1 MECSA
6 ASRTE
11 VARTSR
17 LLSATT
23 GISRAASPEMTPGG
37 RFTAVP
43 PTTGLAAT
51 ITPGFVFSNAITYA
65 HFVRLPGTAGGLT
78 CYPALDA
85 ESAHYY
91 RAATASPGPRRRAAR
106 HRRDRRRARM

>member
-1 MECSA
+1 GYLGLAAVWPTVASCPFAEARMECSA

-11 VARTSR
+11 AARTSR
-17 LLSATT
+17 LVSATT

-51 ITPGFVFSNAITYA
+51 LTPGFVFGNAITYV
-65 HFVRLPGTAGGLT
+65 HVVRLAGTAGGLT
-78 CYPALDA
+78 
-85 ESAHYY
+85 
-91 RAATASPGPRRRAAR
+91 
-106 HRRDRRRARM
+106 